1 MGAKMVKLECVDEC
15 AASSLNERLVKAL
28 TERDQWKAL
37 ATKFADACEIDGFG
51 DVRRANMSALT
62 QTFAEFDR
70 INNV

>member
-1 MGAKMVKLECVDEC
+1 MVKLECVDEC
-15 AASSLNERLVKAL
+15 AASSLNERLVTAL

-51 DVRRANMSALT
+51 HVRSAHMGNLT